1 MKSRTLRVRGSG
13 RVHNLKYWTRQPY
26 LGFGLDAHSFLPTAQ
41 GEAIR
46 VATTDDL
53 TAYLDSNIANDDRET
68 ITPVSTKEALEEAWF
83 LGLRLNDG
91 VSLADIVREF
101 GESALHAY
109 QPILDEAQNQG
120 LIEYDQHQARLTQ
133 QGRLFANDVF
143 ERFLGVVDSDET
155 AESLTQQQGVFA

>member
-1 MKSRTLRVRGSG
+1 MRIRFCQLRT
-13 RVHNLKYWTRQPY
+13 
-26 LGFGLDAHSFLPTAQ
+26 

-53 TAYLDSNIANDDRET
+53 TAYLDPNIADDDRET
-68 ITPVSTKEALEEAWF
+68 ITPVSAAEALEEAWF

-120 LIEYDQHQARLTQ
+120 LIEYDQHRVRLTQ